1 MFCPRY
7 PLPPLS
13 IPVAKLINR
22 FLPVTTDGEVV
33 HGEGG
38 VARHLPF
45 DLEEGWQ
52 GIPDLMFLQGR
63 ERLQQDEALASG
75 MARRSVDVELVLLA
89 LNELHMCILI
99 YMF

>member
-1 MFCPRY
+1 MLCPRY

-33 HGEGG
+33 HGEGW